1 MIAAEFKEGD
11 EVFGLTYGGAYA
23 EYVAVSV
30 KMIVHKPK
38 QMSWETA
45 AGIPEVWFTAIQ
57 ASFLVGN
64 LSKGQTVLF
73 HAGASCNISR
83 HNILKLTGSRRTM
96 LNTTCEGGRSE
107 MHHCDGRLRRED
119 QVM

>member
-1 MIAAEFKEGD
+1 MIAGAFKKGD
-11 EVFGLTYGGAYA
+11 EVFGLAYGGAYA
-23 EYVAVSV
+23 EYIAVSV

-38 QMSWETA
+38 EMSWIMA

-73 HAGASCNISR
+73 HAGASGTFYLSGW
-83 HNILKLTGSRRTM
+83 LTFCSAVSQCLIQLAKQAGASCIIVTA
-96 LNTTCEGGRSE
+96 
-107 MHHCDGRLRRED
+107 
-119 QVM
+119 